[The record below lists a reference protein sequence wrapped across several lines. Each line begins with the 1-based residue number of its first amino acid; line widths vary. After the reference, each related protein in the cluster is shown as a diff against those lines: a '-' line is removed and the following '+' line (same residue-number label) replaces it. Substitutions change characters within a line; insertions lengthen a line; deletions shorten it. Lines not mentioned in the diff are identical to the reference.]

1 MKERRVVVTGA
12 GGVTAF
18 GNSWDEIKP
27 RLQLCRN
34 AVRRMTDWDVYKG
47 LNARIAAPVED
58 FTLPDTY
65 TRKKTRSMGRVSK
78 LAVRSSEFALES
90 AGLINDP
97 VLSSGRMGVAFGSC
111 CGSLDGVMEFG
122 GMLLQHDTNFV
133 NGTTYVRM
141 MPHTAAVNVSLFFG
155 ITGRVIPTS
164 SACTSGSQAI
174 GYAAEAIRYGQ
185 ADLMIAGG
193 AEELSP
199 ADTAAFD
206 ALFAASTKNETPELT
221 PSPFDKDRD
230 GLVIGEGGA
239 ALVLEEYEHAKARG
253 ATILGE
259 VAGFATNC
267 DATHITS
274 PNRITM
280 EACLRMALESAGVP
294 ASEIGYVNAH
304 GTGTARG
311 DEAESFATAAAY
323 GSHVPVST
331 LKSYFG
337 HTLGACGVMEAW
349 LSLMM
354 MRDGWFSPTLNL
366 VHPDPACAELD
377 HITGSGR
384 NLDISSFASNNFAFG
399 GVNTSL
405 LFKRVP

>member
-230 GLVIGEGGA
+230 GLVI
-239 ALVLEEYEHAKARG
+239 AR
-253 ATILGE
+253 L
-259 VAGFATNC
+259 
-267 DATHITS
+267 S
-274 PNRITM
+274 
-280 EACLRMALESAGVP
+280 CLRSMSTRKP
-294 ASEIGYVNAH
+294 AAPRSSVKWPGSRQ
-304 GTGTARG
+304 TATR
-311 DEAESFATAAAY
+311 
-323 GSHVPVST
+323 
-331 LKSYFG
+331 
-337 HTLGACGVMEAW
+337 
-349 LSLMM
+349 
-354 MRDGWFSPTLNL
+354 R
-366 VHPDPACAELD
+366 
-377 HITGSGR
+377 I
-384 NLDISSFASNNFAFG
+384 
-399 GVNTSL
+399 
-405 LFKRVP
+405 

>member
-97 VLSSGRMGVAFGSC
+97 VLASGRMGVAFGSC

-174 GYAAEAIRYGQ
+174 
-185 ADLMIAGG
+185 
-193 AEELSP
+193 
-199 ADTAAFD
+199 
-206 ALFAASTKNETPELT
+206 
-221 PSPFDKDRD
+221 
-230 GLVIGEGGA
+230 
-239 ALVLEEYEHAKARG
+239 
-253 ATILGE
+253 
-259 VAGFATNC
+259 
-267 DATHITS
+267 
-274 PNRITM
+274 
-280 EACLRMALESAGVP
+280 
-294 ASEIGYVNAH
+294 EIGRAH
-304 GTGTARG
+304 
-311 DEAESFATAAAY
+311 
-323 GSHVPVST
+323 V
-331 LKSYFG
+331 
-337 HTLGACGVMEAW
+337 
-349 LSLMM
+349 
-354 MRDGWFSPTLNL
+354 
-366 VHPDPACAELD
+366 
-377 HITGSGR
+377 
-384 NLDISSFASNNFAFG
+384 
-399 GVNTSL
+399 
-405 LFKRVP
+405 

>member
-111 CGSLDGVMEFG
+111 CG
-122 GMLLQHDTNFV
+122 
-133 NGTTYVRM
+133 
-141 MPHTAAVNVSLFFG
+141 
-155 ITGRVIPTS
+155 
-164 SACTSGSQAI
+164 TSGSQAI

-337 HTLGACGVMEAW
+337 HTLGACGAMEAW

-384 NLDISSFASNNFAFG
+384 NLDISCFASNNFAFG

-405 LFKRVP
+405 IFKRVP